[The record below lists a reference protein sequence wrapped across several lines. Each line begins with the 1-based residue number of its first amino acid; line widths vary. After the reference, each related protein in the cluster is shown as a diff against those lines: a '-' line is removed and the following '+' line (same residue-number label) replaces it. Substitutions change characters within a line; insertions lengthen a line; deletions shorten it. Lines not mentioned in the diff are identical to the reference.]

1 MITGRA
7 TGTLAKYK
15 RKRILCEFESWDLWT
30 ELNYLGRPGSLFQA
44 LVLSHNALHLVY
56 DYYIA
61 DLETPSTRFP
71 DIDRSA
77 MHKTTVSASSPSDIF
92 SPYTSMIGGFAYP
105 TGAAHTVRW

>member
-15 RKRILCEFESWDLWT
+15 RKRILCEFESRDIST

-56 DYYIA
+56 DYYVP
-61 DLETPSTRFP
+61 DLETPSTRFSN
-71 DIDRSA
+71 IDRSA
-77 MHKTTVSASSPSDIF
+77 MHKDHSIRVIVSDVF

-105 TGAAHTVRW
+105 TGAAHTVRC